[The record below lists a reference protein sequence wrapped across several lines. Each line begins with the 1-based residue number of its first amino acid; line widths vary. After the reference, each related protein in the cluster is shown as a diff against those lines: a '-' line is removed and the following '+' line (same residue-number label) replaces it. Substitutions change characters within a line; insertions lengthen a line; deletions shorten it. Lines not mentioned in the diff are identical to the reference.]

1 MTFLHQVWTWL
12 EGVGPRMVGLASSIG
27 GLLDWL
33 VNTTGS
39 NIVLTQVNKTQKN
52 HDYVYAEFWRVVF
65 SMQPR

>member
-1 MTFLHQVWTWL
+1 
-12 EGVGPRMVGLASSIG
+12 VGRRTQGLASRIG
-27 GLLDWL
+27 GLFDWL

-39 NIVLTQVNKTQKN
+39 NIVLTQVNNTQKN